1 MEHIG
6 HFLKDIHFEKKSGC
20 LAFKR
25 KGIQKYLF
33 FQRGVL
39 VIAKSTQPQEL
50 LGEALLKLGRIS
62 VETFTNID
70 LYIDPMESLGKTLIK
85 KGLITQGD
93 LNDGLMF
100 QMREITLNIFPFF
113 DGKLS
118 FQERKEIDKKKFEY
132 MMDVPDLI
140 EEGIRRMDFT
150 PQLQEL
156 IEDKFPVLHKKDCLD
171 RLTQEEKDLLE
182 TIDGKTSSNELVRS
196 MGVIPEFFWKSLY
209 LFYCLGLI
217 DIKEAEEEVIEK
229 KEKLKKAPVR
239 KRKKARKKAAPK
251 KKADEEAKV
260 EEEEKVT
267 EEVGEEE
274 IKPSVEIDEK
284 LKERIS
290 ELETLKNRIPELDFY
305 QILNV
310 SRTASQEEIKK
321 AYFELAR
328 KYHPDRFDRD
338 STAEAREMIE
348 EVFGSITSAF
358 QILINEEEKQRYD
371 AKLAKPAEPDAKE
384 LEQQA
389 DIKFRQGKS
398 LFSRGKYEDSLI
410 FFEEA
415 IKLKSNKASF
425 YIHLAKAEAK
435 VSAFHEKAEEDFIKA
450 IDLEPWQAEGYV
462 ALGEFYAQEGLS
474 VKAKKHF
481 KRALDIDPSHAVA
494 RKALGSEEKPGKKKG
509 FQGIIKGLGRKK
521 KKKS

>member
-6 HFLKDIHFEKKSGC
+6 QFLREIHFEKKSGC

-50 LGEALLKLGRIS
+50 LGEVLLKLGRIS
-62 VETFTNID
+62 VDTFTNID

-113 DGKLS
+113 DGKLG

-150 PQLQEL
+150 PQLQKL
-156 IEDKFPVLHKKDCLD
+156 IGDKYPVPHKKECLD
-171 RLTQEEKDLLE
+171 RLTQEEKDLLA
-182 TIDGKTSSNELVRS
+182 TIDGKTSSEELAHS
-196 MGVIPEFFWKSLY
+196 MGVMPEFFWKSLY
-209 LFYCLGLI
+209 LFYCLSLI
-217 DIKEAEEEVIEK
+217 DIKRARVEEEVPEK
-229 KEKLKKAPVR
+229 EEKPKKPPVR
-239 KRKKARKKAAPK
+239 KRKKARKKAVPK
-251 KKADEEAKV
+251 KK
-260 EEEEKVT
+260 EEEVP
-267 EEVGEEE
+267 EEVRKEER
-274 IKPSVEIDEK
+274 KPSVEIDEK
-284 LKERIS
+284 LKEKIS
-290 ELETLKNRIPELDFY
+290 EVEKLKNDIPKLDFY

-310 SRTASQEEIKK
+310 PRTASQKEVKK

-328 KYHPDRFDRD
+328 NYHPDRFDRD
-338 STAEAREMIE
+338 LPAEIREMVE
-348 EVFGSITSAF
+348 EVFGIITSAF
-358 QILINEEEKQRYD
+358 QTLTNEEEKQGYD
-371 AKLAKPAEPDAKE
+371 AKLAKPAEPDRKE
-384 LEQQA
+384 LDNQA
-389 DIKFRQGKS
+389 DIKFRQGRN
-398 LFSRGKYEDSLI
+398 LFSRGKYEESLV

-415 IKLKSNKASF
+415 IKLRSNKASF
-425 YIHLAKAEAK
+425 YLHLARAEAK
-435 VSAFHEKAEEDFIKA
+435 VPAFQEKAEEDFIKA
-450 IDLEPWQAEGYV
+450 IDMEPWQADGYV
-462 ALGEFYAQEGLS
+462 ALGEFYAKEGLS

-481 KRALDIDPSHAVA
+481 KKALEIEPEHADA
-494 RKALGSEEKPGKKKG
+494 RKALGSEEGSEKKKG
-509 FQGIIKGLGRKK
+509 LKGIIKGLGKK
-521 KKKS
+521 KKRKS

>member
-6 HFLKDIHFEKKSGC
+6 HFLRDIHSGKKSGC
-20 LAFKR
+20 LSFKR

-50 LGEALLKLGRIS
+50 LGEVLLKLGRIS
-62 VETFTNID
+62 IDTFTDID

-85 KGLITQGD
+85 EGLITQGD

-150 PQLQEL
+150 PQMQKL
-156 IEDKFPVLHKKDCLD
+156 IEDKFPVPYKKECLD
-171 RLTQEEKDLLE
+171 RLTQEEKDLLA
-182 TIDGKTSSNELVRS
+182 TIDGKTSSEQLVRS

-217 DIKEAEEEVIEK
+217 DIKEAEVEEEVTEK
-229 KEKLKKAPVR
+229 KEKPKKAPVR
-239 KRKKARKKAAPK
+239 KRKKAAPK
-251 KKADEEAKV
+251 KKAEEEAKV
-260 EEEEKVT
+260 EEEEKIT
-267 EEVGEEE
+267 EEVREEE
-274 IKPSVEIDEK
+274 IQPSVEIDEK
-284 LKERIS
+284 LKEKIS
-290 ELETLKNRIPELDFY
+290 ELETLKDRIPKVDFY

-310 SRTASQEEIKK
+310 SRTASQKEIKK

-358 QILINEEEKQRYD
+358 QTLTNEEEKQRYD
-371 AKLAKPAEPDAKE
+371 AKLAKTAEPDRKE

-389 DIKFRQGKS
+389 DIKFNQGKS

-435 VSAFHEKAEEDFIKA
+435 VPAFHENAEEDLIKA

-481 KRALDIDPSHAVA
+481 KRALEIDPEHAVA
-494 RKALGSEEKPGKKKG
+494 RKALGSEEGHEKKKG
-509 FQGIIKGLGRKK
+509 FKGIIRGLGKK
-521 KKKS
+521 KKKKG